1 MINNVTIAG
10 RLGRD
15 IELRNAG
22 DHIVVQ
28 FSLAVNDGK
37 DKMYWIDCIAWNK
50 TAELLQKYTGKGLR
64 LGVTGKLI
72 QENWT
77 DSNGEKKSRI
87 RVQVIGAEFID
98 WKESNSDNNSTIGKS
113 PTVDDFEYN
122 NDFSSNEDK
131 RIPF

>member
-1 MINNVTIAG
+1 MINNVIIAG
-10 RLGRD
+10 RLGKD
-15 IELRNAG
+15 IELRSAG
-22 DHIVVQ
+22 DHIVAQ

-98 WKESNSDNNSTIGKS
+98 WKESDSDNNSTIGKS
-113 PTVDDFEYN
+113 PKVDDFEYN
-122 NDFSSNEDK
+122 NDFSSTENN